1 MMLICT
7 TYEEH
12 SGLYRGHSSVCQGH
26 TPIPVCTIPGPF
38 QYHSST
44 HMQFSISA
52 PFEDH
57 CTIPG
62 LDHSCTAVPFQDHS
76 STWRRVQNLEIQS
89 TTQDRS
95 GIWVRFQVHSST
107 WSSVHLEY
115 DSIQVLEV
123 PSRTIP
129 GPFLFLQNH
138 PGQGHSSAWQGHT
151 SIPVSTSPGPFQYH
165 SSTHLQFCL
174 KTIQNHSGNLSTSAW
189 STFPRPGPLL

>member
-44 HMQFSISA
+44 HMQFYFSTIRGPLYNSRTRPLLYCSA
-52 PFEDH
+52 
-57 CTIPG
+57 IPG
-62 LDHSCTAVPFQDHS
+62 PFQY
-76 STWRRVQNLEIQS
+76 LEIQS

-129 GPFLFLQNH
+129 LPAK
-138 PGQGHSSAWQGHT
+138 PSWT
-151 SIPVSTSPGPFQYH
+151 GPFQCLAGSYIH
-165 SSTHLQFCL
+165 SSEY
-174 KTIQNHSGNLSTSAW
+174 
-189 STFPRPGPLL
+189 